1 MKRSLVAVLIGALAL
16 AVFAIFSAL
25 RAPVTKTPALHPVA
39 EGVDNLPNPFD
50 ARPCV
55 FSDATYLSQAL
66 GESDLVVAGTV
77 EGAPQVVYPVP
88 GQLFTQYALRVRSVL
103 HGPATSGVLTIQERG
118 GEVRP
123 ALKPG
128 PQIVFLHSDGPGSGT
143 YTVTDGLNGIYL
155 TRASGMTR
163 ECPHGPKP
171 SVFVDSGTSEA
182 AFSAEIQG
190 LTPTHPPHR

>member
-1 MKRSLVAVLIGALAL
+1 MKRSLIAVLISAVCLE
-16 AVFAIFSAL
+16 VFAIFSAPSV
-25 RAPVTKTPALHPVA
+25 PVTKMPALHTVA
-39 EGVDNLPNPFD
+39 AGVDNLPNPFD

-55 FSDATYLSQAL
+55 FPDATYLSQAL

-77 EGAPQVVYPVP
+77 EGASEVVYPVP

-103 HGPATSGVLTIQERG
+103 HGPATSGVLTIMERG
-118 GEVRP
+118 GEVKP

-128 PQIVFLHSDGPGSGT
+128 PQIVFLYSDGPGRA

-163 ECPHGPKP
+163 ECPHGPNP
-171 SVFVDSGTSEA
+171 SVFVDSGTSEG